1 MSDPGEPTAIRR
13 GDAAERM
20 LVAWTRL
27 LAGHRILLTA
37 VLVVLGVLFSCLSAG
52 VRWQA
57 DILQF
62 FSSNSADVRSVAAA
76 SQQPGIATQLRLDVH
91 GRTPR
96 DDSSVIAA
104 TNALAEKLRATDEF
118 RLVWTG
124 VKTADLAA
132 AYQRLLANGPI
143 LLDEAEQKEIE
154 ARATP
159 AFLQKRIAAVREKLA
174 DPDGELLLAQV
185 LNDPLDI
192 GDLLTHRLRD
202 LSPVGGNVGNTAAF
216 ESGVLVTHDPLSGVH
231 AMIVTEPISLPSNQ
245 RAAETTL
252 DAVNAA
258 IAETQKQFV
267 AHPVDVWVVGAHR
280 AYVENAQRVIADVT
294 RVSMLGSLVVAV
306 VIALYFR
313 RIATAIICIIPA
325 TVGIGIAL
333 GVAGVFHLQL
343 PLILLGFAGLLCG
356 STTDYGIQIISE
368 LKRLSPG
375 EGWQPDFPAIAA
387 RRMLGPISMSV
398 ATSVTGFAAL
408 GLSDSPGLRALGLF
422 VAAATICIWIVT
434 FLILPAY
441 MGPWL
446 LRNNLKIENRKSKIT
461 PPMTRLL
468 RWGGCIAFLVITAM
482 LFREALH
489 VRFDADPRS
498 LDGSS
503 AQLRAEED
511 AFFRTWGNLRD
522 RAVILSN
529 APNPDEALTL
539 AQQSAPFCRTL
550 LRDDQ
555 IAGFIS
561 PTGLIP
567 DQPTALARAAA
578 WHDYWTPERLATL
591 RTALGN
597 AAASA
602 GFKRSKLESY
612 ADHSA
617 DVPVPSAAERIHTS
631 PAALFPGFIDAS
643 TERTSI
649 ASIVE
654 MRTDR
659 PPRLETGWAQELRL
673 RQPGVIILSG
683 KMLAF
688 DAVERARA
696 EGERLGPW
704 CFFAILVPLWLYFRR
719 LRRAWLTIS
728 CMFVGFIWVLGSA
741 QLFGNGLNLLSLVP
755 ILFTLGVA
763 VDYGIYAATA
773 PAEEP
778 SNRLAATF
786 LCAFTTIVGSA
797 ALLLAAHPAMRWL
810 GITLVAGVTGG
821 YFTSLFIVAPLA
833 TRRAVTRRP
842 RLSRIVQWSL
852 SAAATLATI
861 LLAIPVI
868 AEWLLAKERP
878 ATLQPVPHVSAVQ
891 TSPNTYQAG
900 KNWLR
905 WRPASPNS
913 GLWEMS
919 IAGSP
924 EERGAATS
932 ALASPIDVRIEN
944 EMLNQFDELVP
955 EEWARWTLL
964 RAVGTNL
971 LTLPNYVPPEY
982 QRELYAAATSYDDPH
997 AYLAPAYP
1005 RILSYHALHDV
1016 SQMLIDNPLIVPNQF
1031 ACTGVISLPEYSA
1044 PHDGHLMLGRV
1055 FDFEGGDTFGRQKS
1069 LTYVIPPPN
1078 EGIPFAHVAWPGL
1091 AGCVTGMNADK
1102 IALFLNAAATKDFR
1116 RIGTPTIFMARD
1128 ILQHA
1133 RSLDDAERIIRN
1145 TQVFVSDII
1154 VVADGKTGHARI
1166 FEKSPAATVALYVDA
1181 SAVVTNH
1188 LITPTFADDPVNK
1201 ERISDG
1207 TTMQRY
1213 TRARQLLDRLHTNV
1227 TPQTLTALLRDKKG
1241 LDDRDIGYGNRNAID
1256 GLIACHAVIM
1266 DVTAGQMW
1274 IAAWPN
1280 CEGAF
1285 VGIDIMQM
1293 LQNAPHPADFTANA
1307 TPATIDE
1314 DPILHDGIWQRILA
1328 SRTAQEQSLTAL
1340 RAHNLPAAIA
1350 AAHEAIADNPNF
1362 YFGHEL
1368 LGRALLQ
1375 QNENAAARL
1384 EFETAISLSPPYAK
1398 RVAEIRTL
1406 LNNLDPAHTPL
1417 APATGTR

>member
-1 MSDPGEPTAIRR
+1 MSDPGEPSAIRAPGG
-13 GDAAERM
+13 GDWAERM

-37 VLVVLGVLFSCLSAG
+37 VLVVLGVVFSWLSAG
-52 VRWQA
+52 VWWQA

-76 SQQPGIATQLRLDVH
+76 SQQPGIATQMRLDVH
-91 GRTPR
+91 GRSAQ
-96 DDSSVIAA
+96 DDSAVIAA
-104 TNALAEKLRATDEF
+104 TKDLADKLRATGEL
-118 RLVWTG
+118 RLVWSG
-124 VKTADLAA
+124 VQTADLAA
-132 AYQRLLANGPI
+132 AYQRLLASGPI
-143 LLDEAEQKEIE
+143 LLDEAEQSEIE
-154 ARATP
+154 SHAAP
-159 AFLQKRIAAVREKLA
+159 AFLQKRLAAAREKLA
-174 DPDGELLLAQV
+174 DPDGELVLAQV
-185 LNDPLDI
+185 MNDPLDI
-192 GDLLTHRLRD
+192 GGLLAHRLQN
-202 LSPVGGNVGNTAAF
+202 LSPVGGSSGNSASF
-216 ESGVLVTHDPLSGVH
+216 EDGLLVVHDVASGVH
-231 AMIVTEPISLPSNQ
+231 AMIVTEPLSLPSDQ
-245 RAAETTL
+245 KAAEKTL

-258 IAETQKQFV
+258 IAETEKQFA

-294 RVSMLGSLVVAV
+294 RVSTLGSLAVAIA
-306 VIALYFR
+306 IALFFR
-313 RIATAIICIIPA
+313 RIAAALICILPA

-333 GVAGVFHLQL
+333 GVAGAFHLQL

-368 LKRLSPG
+368 LKRLAAG
-375 EGWQPDFPAIAA
+375 GWQLDLPAIAA
-387 RRMLGPISMSV
+387 RQMLGPISMSV
-398 ATSVTGFAAL
+398 VTSVTGFAAL
-408 GLSDSPGLRALGLF
+408 GLSESPGLRALGLF
-422 VAAATICIWIVT
+422 VAAATLCIWIVT

-446 LRNNLKIENRKSKIT
+446 LQNKSKIENRKSKIAPT
-461 PPMTRLL
+461 MSRFL
-468 RWGGCIAFLVITAM
+468 RWGGCTAFLAITVLLA
-482 LFREALH
+482 REALH

-503 AQLRAEED
+503 AQLRADEA
-511 AFFRTWGNLRD
+511 AFFRAWGNLRD
-522 RAVILSN
+522 RAVILSE
-529 APNPDEALTL
+529 APTPEEALAS
-539 AQQSAPFCRTL
+539 AQQTTNFCQTL

-561 PTGLIP
+561 PTGLLP
-567 DQPTALARAAA
+567 DQPTAIARATA
-578 WHDYWTPERLATL
+578 WHNYWTPEHLAAL

-597 AAASA
+597 AAIST
-602 GFKRSKLESY
+602 GFKRAALDSY
-612 ADHSA
+612 ADRIA
-617 DVPVPSAAERIHTS
+617 IVPVASAADRIRSS
-631 PAALFPGFIDAS
+631 PAALFPGFVDS
-643 TERTSI
+643 SDQRTAI

-654 MRTDR
+654 MRADR
-659 PPRLETGWAQELRL
+659 PARLETGWAQELRL
-673 RQPGVIILSG
+673 RQPGIIILSG

-704 CFFAILVPLWLYFRR
+704 CFFAILLPLWLYFRK
-719 LRRAWLTIS
+719 LRRAWLTLS
-728 CMFVGFIWVLGSA
+728 CLIAGFLWVLGSA
-741 QLFGNGLNLLSLVP
+741 RLFGNGLNLLSLVP

-763 VDYGIYAATA
+763 VDYGIYAATM
-773 PAEEP
+773 PADER
-778 SNRLAATF
+778 SSRLAATF
-786 LCAFTTIVGSA
+786 LCAFTTFIGSA
-797 ALLLAAHPAMRWL
+797 ALLLATHPAMRWL
-810 GITLVAGVTGG
+810 GITLVAGVAGG
-821 YFTSLFIVAPLA
+821 YFTSFFIVAPLA
-833 TRRAVTRRP
+833 TRPRR
-842 RLSRIVQWSL
+842 SHIINWTFS
-852 SAAATLATI
+852 SAAALATI

-868 AEWLLAKERP
+868 AEWLLGKERP
-878 ATLQPVPHVSAVQ
+878 ATAQPVPHVAGTQSR
-891 TSPNTYQAG
+891 PNLYESG

-905 WRPASPNS
+905 WRPTSATS

-919 IAGSP
+919 ITGTP
-924 EERGAATS
+924 EERGAAMS

-944 EMLNQFDELVP
+944 EMLSQFDELVP
-955 EEWARWTLL
+955 QEWARWTLL
-964 RAVGTNL
+964 RAVGSNL

-982 QRELYAAATSYDDPH
+982 QREVYAAATSYDDPH

-1031 ACTGVISLPEYSA
+1031 ACTGVVSLPEYSS
-1044 PHDGHLMLGRV
+1044 PRDGHLMLGRV
-1055 FDFEGGDTFGRQKS
+1055 FDFEGGETFGRQKS
-1069 LTYVIPPPN
+1069 LTYVIPPAG

-1091 AGCVTGMNADK
+1091 AGCVTGMNAEK

-1133 RSLDDAERIIRN
+1133 RSLDDAERIIRS

-1166 FEKSPAATVALYVDA
+1166 FEKSPAATATRDVDA

-1188 LITPTFADDPVNK
+1188 LITPAFAGDPVNN
-1201 ERISDG
+1201 ERMSDG

-1213 TRARQLLDRLHTNV
+1213 ARARQLLDRLHANV
-1227 TPQTLTALLRDKKG
+1227 TPQTLATLLRDKKA
-1241 LDDRDIGYGNRNAID
+1241 LDDHDIGYGNRNAID

-1285 VGIDIMQM
+1285 LGIDITQM
-1293 LQNAPHPADFTANA
+1293 LQNAPHPADFSASA

-1314 DPILHDGIWQRILA
+1314 DPLLHDGTWQRIVE
-1328 SRTAQEQSLTAL
+1328 SRTAQEQSLNAL

-1350 AAHEAIADNPNF
+1350 AAKEAISNNPNF

-1368 LGRALLQ
+1368 LGRALLLH
-1375 QNENAAARL
+1375 NENAAAIPEL
-1384 EFETAISLSPPYAK
+1384 QIALALSPPYAK
-1398 RVAEIRTL
+1398 RVAEIRNL
-1406 LNNLDPAHTPL
+1406 LESL
-1417 APATGTR
+1417 APAAGTR